1 MSSERITN
9 GEFQKVAIGYEI
21 PPMQTVS
28 ETRRNR
34 LEMLIERH
42 GSVAELNTA
51 LGWARTDPKLAQIR
65 NANIRKGRAKPHQM
79 GDAMA
84 REIEEKLTLALG
96 WMDTPPYAPEPSTAL
111 HVRESVKE
119 YEVTRQYDIYTMAVI
134 GIMLSLQETQR
145 EGALAALRTHV
156 QNLGPPRDG
165 QALSMAA

>member
-1 MSSERITN
+1 MSSRQVTI
-9 GEFQKVAIGYEI
+9 GEFQKLAIGYEI
-21 PPMQTVS
+21 APMQTVS

-34 LEMLIERH
+34 LEMLIAKY

-51 LGWARTDPKLAQIR
+51 LGWVRTDPKLAQIR
-65 NANIRKGRAKPHQM
+65 NANVRKGRAKPHQM

-84 REIEEKLTLALG
+84 REIEERLVLPVG
-96 WMDTPPYAPEPSTAL
+96 WMDTPPNSHEPSSHRAEEPVKQYT
-111 HVRESVKE
+111 VNRE
-119 YEVTRQYDIYTMAVI
+119 YDVYTMAAI

-165 QALSMAA
+165 QTLSMAA